1 MSGIVGSRLNIR
13 GSGVVGKLGTDG
25 QVFTSAGAGKSA
37 VYEDASG
44 FDVSSI
50 TGATALGAQPAQ
62 TDEMILSDAGTLKRM
77 DFQWIAGTPA
87 FKATLSGHVQQAV
100 TTSTFAYVA
109 ASVETFDAPAGSGD
123 GCYNNT
129 GSDATLNGLTVP
141 AYSFFPNVPGWYMFF
156 CGGYFQ
162 DATIGEVR
170 CEVYTGSTGY
180 LGARCREASENY
192 DVLNASGIHY
202 MDGTD
207 DYVHGRIW
215 HNKGSDAS
223 WNGAYAPHFAGFR
236 LIGLPTS

>member
-87 FKATLSGHVQQAV
+87 FKAL
-100 TTSTFAYVA
+100 TTPHTQTSYTTETFGKIT
-109 ASVETFDAPAGSGD
+109 ASVEVFDAPAGSGD

-162 DATIGEVR
+162 DATIDQVR
-170 CEVYTGSTGY
+170 CTTYMQTGY
-180 LGARCREASENY
+180 LATRCREASEYY
-192 DVLNASGIHY
+192 DVLNGSGIQY

-207 DYVHGRIW
+207 DYVYGRIW
-215 HNKGSDAS
+215 HNKGSDAE
-223 WNGAYAPHFAGFR
+223 WNGTYAPHFAGFR
-236 LIGLPTS
+236 LVGLPTS

>member
-87 FKATLSGHVQQAV
+87 FKALMDPHTQQV
-100 TTSTFAYVA
+100 LTTSTFGKVE

-141 AYSFFPNVPGWYMFF
+141 AYSFMPNVPGWYMFIA
-156 CGGYFQ
+156 GGYFQ

-170 CEVYTGSTGY
+170 CEVRNGATGY
-180 LGARCREASENY
+180 LPARCREASENY
-192 DVLNASGIHY
+192 DVLTASGIHY

-207 DYVHGRIW
+207 DYVYGRIW

-223 WNGAYAPHFAGFR
+223 WNGTYAPHFAGFR